1 MIFSRNLR
9 RLMDRDGVKQKE
21 LGAALGVVQ
30 GAVSAWVNGKTP
42 DFPNQQKLA
51 KYFRVTVADLFTGP
65 SGGTGAGV
73 GGKSAENAGDNK
85 KPESAEVLEM
95 REQFNE
101 LIANSPEA
109 IAALK
114 PILNYLREG
123 KKVRKKTED

>member
-9 RLMDRDGVKQKE
+9 LLMKRDGVKQKD

-42 DFPNQQKLA
+42 DFPNQQKIA
-51 KYFRVTVADLFTGP
+51 KFFRVTVADLFTGATSDAP
-65 SGGTGAGV
+65 E
-73 GGKSAENAGDNK
+73 KSPVFAK
-85 KPESAEVLEM
+85 TESAEVLEL

-114 PILNYLREG
+114 PFLNYLRQG
-123 KKVRKKTED
+123 KKPK

>member
-1 MIFSRNLR
+1 MIFSHNLR
-9 RLMDRDGVKQKE
+9 RLMNRDGVKQKE

-51 KYFRVTVADLFTGP
+51 KYFRVTVADLFTGAAR
-65 SGGTGAGV
+65 GTGVSGQLPE
-73 GGKSAENAGDNK
+73 GSGERK
-85 KPESAEVLEM
+85 KAESAEVLEM